1 MTHTGHL
8 ATKQIINHL
17 MGSGM
22 PAQALKA
29 VQNGRN
35 PSRYV
40 AFGDPGCEH
49 LFKVIHALP
58 VPFRAALPNAAF
70 KCRLGH
76 KKLPFTGGS
85 VGQLPHL
92 KGYRP

>member
-1 MTHTGHL
+1 MVVH
-8 ATKQIINHL
+8 
-17 MGSGM
+17 
-22 PAQALKA
+22 ALKA
-29 VQNGRN
+29 MQSGCD

-49 LFKVIHALP
+49 LFKAIFALP
-58 VPFRAALPNAAF
+58 VPFRTTLPNAAF

-76 KKLPFTGGS
+76 KKLPSTGGS

-92 KGYRP
+92 KGYSP